1 MKLRHATNA
10 GMMDCKKA
18 LQEAEGDFDKAVDII
33 RKRGL
38 IVASKRADREAK
50 EGCVLAHAEG
60 KKGVLVSLNC
70 ETDFVAK
77 NENFINFTKQILDA
91 AFENMPAD
99 KDALLALQIGGRSIA
114 DQISEQTGVIGEKLE
129 LAYYGKIEA
138 EATIAYIHPGN
149 KLATVIGF
157 NKDADTQ
164 VKKDIA
170 MQAAAMAPI
179 AVDKNDVPQEVIAH
193 ELEIGRDKAREEG
206 SYVKKVNFNG
216 EDKLFYPSFPI
227 DVALIHA
234 SYVDT
239 QGNCS
244 LEEEG
249 TLADILP
256 IAQAAYTTGGK
267 VIVTVEKSHYVEYG
281 SLDTRF
287 VQVPGIYIAAI
298 VLVDSDCA
306 KQTNGSY
313 HNEAFSGEKRIP
325 MSAMEPMK
333 MNARKIIARR
343 CAMELKAGA
352 VVNLG
357 IGMPEGVANIVAEE
371 GIEGMVLTT
380 ESGTIGGVPASGGDF
395 GVTTN
400 PDTILHQSFQFD
412 FYDGGGLDIAFLGL
426 AQCDSHGN
434 INVSKF
440 GPKIAGCGGFI
451 NITQNTPVVVF
462 CGTFTVKGKNKFL
475 KDVEQIT
482 FSADFANKTGQK
494 VLYVT
499 ECCVFKLTKEGVE
512 LIEVAPG
519 LDIEK
524 DILAHMDFKPIIK
537 DVKVMDERIFKDEL
551 MGLAK

>member
-1 MKLRHATNA
+1 MAKLMTAEEAVKAYIKDGMTIATNGFVGA
-10 GMMDCKKA
+10 VQPEGMMRAIQDSFLKEGTPRDLTLLHAAGQGGGKD
-18 LQEAEGDFDKAVDII
+18 AEGNNVGQVNHLGEEGLL
-33 RKRGL
+33 KRVIAGHYGL
-38 IVASKRADREAK
+38 APRIQKLALENKVAAY
-50 EGCVLAHAEG
+50 
-60 KKGVLVSLNC
+60 
-70 ETDFVAK
+70 
-77 NENFINFTKQILDA
+77 
-91 AFENMPAD
+91 NMPQGCLSELFREIAAGRTGILTHVGLNTFVD
-99 KDALLALQIGGRSIA
+99 PDLEGGM
-114 DQISEQTGVIGEKLE
+114 L
-129 LAYYGKIEA
+129 
-138 EATIAYIHPGN
+138 N
-149 KLATVIGF
+149 
-157 NKDADTQ
+157 
-164 VKKDIA
+164 
-170 MQAAAMAPI
+170 
-179 AVDKNDVPQEVIAH
+179 
-193 ELEIGRDKAREEG
+193 DKAREMG
-206 SYVKKVNFNG
+206 SYVQKVNFNG
-216 EDKLFYPSFPI
+216 EEKLFYPSFPI

-239 QGNCS
+239 MGNCS

-287 VQVPGIYIAAI
+287 VQVPGIYIEAI

-325 MSAMEPMK
+325 MSAMEPMP

-426 AQCDSHGN
+426 AQCDKFGN

-440 GPKIAGCGGFI
+440 GPRIAGCGGFI

-462 CGTFTVKGKNKFL
+462 FGTFTVKGKNKFL
-475 KDVEQIT
+475 ENVEQIT

-499 ECCVFKLTKEGVE
+499 ECCVFQLTKEGIE

-519 LDIEK
+519 VDIEK

-537 DVKVMDERIFKDEL
+537 DVKVMDERIFKDEI

>member
-1 MKLRHATNA
+1 M
-10 GMMDCKKA
+10 
-18 LQEAEGDFDKAVDII
+18 
-33 RKRGL
+33 
-38 IVASKRADREAK
+38 
-50 EGCVLAHAEG
+50 
-60 KKGVLVSLNC
+60 LN
-70 ETDFVAK
+70 
-77 NENFINFTKQILDA
+77 
-91 AFENMPAD
+91 
-99 KDALLALQIGGRSIA
+99 
-114 DQISEQTGVIGEKLE
+114 
-129 LAYYGKIEA
+129 
-138 EATIAYIHPGN
+138 
-149 KLATVIGF
+149 
-157 NKDADTQ
+157 
-164 VKKDIA
+164 
-170 MQAAAMAPI
+170 
-179 AVDKNDVPQEVIAH
+179 
-193 ELEIGRDKAREEG
+193 DKAREEG

-244 LEEEG
+244 MEEEG

-256 IAQAAYTTGGK
+256 IAQAAYTSGGK

-287 VQVPGIYIAAI
+287 VQVPGIYIEAI

>member
-1 MKLRHATNA
+1 MAKLMTAEEAVKAYIKDGMTIATNGFVGA
-10 GMMDCKKA
+10 VQPEGMMRAIQKSFLEGGTPRDLTLVHAAGQGGGKD
-18 LQEAEGDFDKAVDII
+18 AEGNVVGQINHLAEEGLLKKVIAGHYSLAPRLQKLALENKVAAYNMPQGCISELFREIAAH
-33 RKRGL
+33 RPGL
-38 IVASKRADREAK
+38 ITHVGLNTFVDPDV
-50 EGCVLAHAEG
+50 EGG
-60 KKGVLVSLNC
+60 MLN
-70 ETDFVAK
+70 
-77 NENFINFTKQILDA
+77 
-91 AFENMPAD
+91 
-99 KDALLALQIGGRSIA
+99 
-114 DQISEQTGVIGEKLE
+114 
-129 LAYYGKIEA
+129 
-138 EATIAYIHPGN
+138 
-149 KLATVIGF
+149 
-157 NKDADTQ
+157 
-164 VKKDIA
+164 
-170 MQAAAMAPI
+170 
-179 AVDKNDVPQEVIAH
+179 
-193 ELEIGRDKAREEG
+193 DKAREEG

-216 EDKLFYPSFPI
+216 EEKLFYPSFPI

-244 LEEEG
+244 MEEEG

-256 IAQAAYTTGGK
+256 IAQAAYTSGGK

-287 VQVPGIYIAAI
+287 VQVPGIYIEAI

-306 KQTNGSY
+306 MQTNGSY

-325 MSAMEPMK
+325 MSAMDPMP

-462 CGTFTVKGKNKFL
+462 CSTFTVKGKNKFL